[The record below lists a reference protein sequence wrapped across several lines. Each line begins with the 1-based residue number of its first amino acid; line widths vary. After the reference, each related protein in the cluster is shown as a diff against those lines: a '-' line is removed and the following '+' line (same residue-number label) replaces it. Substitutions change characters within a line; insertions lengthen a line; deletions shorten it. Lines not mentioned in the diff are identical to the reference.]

1 MPHAPDL
8 SGCALDERY
17 ELHALIGEGA
27 FGRVYEG
34 RDRRLDRPV
43 AVKVIKPWWAEDPE
57 WVAIFEREAQL
68 LARVSDPGIVQ
79 IFDVG
84 HAPEGVYY
92 VSELV
97 DGEDLAARLR
107 RGPLRPWD
115 ACGVAVQL
123 CRALARA
130 HAQRIVHRDVKP
142 ANILL
147 SRDGQVKVGD
157 FGVARLAE
165 GSTGGTASM
174 VGTPRYMAP
183 EQGRGLPTTP
193 ATDIYSVGVVLYEM
207 LSGRP
212 PFSGETVV
220 ELALRHLQ
228 DPPPPLSA
236 RLPGALVQITARA
249 LAKDPAERYRNGA
262 EMAEALVQAGRQ
274 SESGRRAGVAP
285 ARARTGSHTP
295 AREGLGTGVKLAGTS
310 ARGSRMPPPIP
321 RVPVAGL
328 PPVRP
333 TDGLPPRRNHAV
345 DLAEP
350 VGSAGSAG
358 SVGVAGSAGLAG
370 PAARPD
376 ETRPAPVMSRR
387 HNVNPPARRRAAAA
401 LGIVLLLLAGMVA
414 ADVLLAPPART
425 RVPGL
430 TGLRRAAVTSAARRA
445 HLSIRWGHRY
455 ASAAAGV
462 AVGQHPGAGAL
473 VDDGTRV
480 AVVLSR
486 GPAPVRL
493 PSVDHESLA
502 DAQRSLT
509 SLGLRTVVHPVPA
522 PGVAPG
528 TVTGQSPAGGGTV
541 PAKSTVA
548 LSVAETPQWR
558 ALSRFGG
565 RSSGVLHITG
575 ERWRIVYSMG
585 FQGTCTWI
593 LFCSGPTARVIDTAT
608 GQTVRGFGLA
618 DGNGQSETFGTG
630 PGSYEIL
637 VTPGG
642 DAATWSIE
650 VEDYF

>member
-1 MPHAPDL
+1 MPYAPDL
-8 SGCALDERY
+8 SGGALDERY

-57 WVAIFEREAQL
+57 WVATFEREAQL
-68 LARVSDPGIVQ
+68 LARVSHPGIVQ
-79 IFDVG
+79 IYDVG

-107 RGPLRPWD
+107 RGPLRPWE

-130 HAQRIVHRDVKP
+130 HAERIVHRDVKP

-147 SRDGQVKVGD
+147 SRHGQVKVGD

-165 GSTGGTASM
+165 GSTDGTAASI

-193 ATDIYSVGVVLYEM
+193 ATDVYSVGVVLYEM
-207 LSGRP
+207 LCGRP
-212 PFSGETVV
+212 PFVGESVV
-220 ELALRHLQ
+220 DLALRHLQ
-228 DPPPPLSA
+228 DPPPPLA
-236 RLPGALVQITARA
+236 AGLPQALVEITGRA
-249 LAKDPAERYRNGA
+249 LAKDPGQRYRDGT
-262 EMAEALVQAGRQ
+262 EMAEALVQAGRR
-274 SESGRRAGVAP
+274 SETAGRSGAGPVRTRSGTHAP
-285 ARARTGSHTP
+285 ARAVLAAG
-295 AREGLGTGVKLAGTS
+295 AELAGTS
-310 ARGSRMPPPIP
+310 ARGTWTPPPIP
-321 RVPVAGL
+321 RVPVPGL
-328 PPVRP
+328 PSVRAP
-333 TDGLPPRRNHAV
+333 SALPSRRVH
-345 DLAEP
+345 
-350 VGSAGSAG
+350 S
-358 SVGVAGSAGLAG
+358 AG
-370 PAARPD
+370 PAGHPD
-376 ETRPAPVMSRR
+376 ETRPGPVMSPRR
-387 HNVNPPARRRAAAA
+387 NVNPPARRRAAAA

-414 ADVLLAPPART
+414 AAVVLAPPART
-425 RVPGL
+425 RVPDL
-430 TGLRRAAVTSAARRA
+430 TGLRRTAASSAARRA
-445 HLSIRWGHRY
+445 HLAVRWGRRY
-455 ASAAAGV
+455 ASAPVGV

-473 VDDGTRV
+473 VGDESRV
-480 AVVLSR
+480 TVVLSR

-493 PSVDHESLA
+493 PTVGRETLA

-509 SLGLRTVVHPVPA
+509 SLGLHTIVHPVPA

-528 TVTGQSPAGGGTV
+528 TVTGQAPAGGRLV
-541 PAKSTVA
+541 AARSTIA
-548 LSVAETPQWR
+548 LSVAEAPRWR
-558 ALSRFGG
+558 VAASFNG
-565 RSSGVLHITG
+565 RSSGVFHITG
-575 ERWRIVYSMG
+575 ERWRIIYSMG
-585 FQGTCTWI
+585 FQGTCTWL

-618 DGNGQSETFGTG
+618 DGSGQGQTLATG
-630 PGSYEIL
+630 PGAYEIA

-642 DAATWSIE
+642 DTATWSIR

>member
-1 MPHAPDL
+1 MPYAPDL

-27 FGRVYEG
+27 FGRVYQG

-43 AVKVIKPWWAEDPE
+43 AVKVIKPWWTEDPE
-57 WVAIFEREAQL
+57 WVATFDREAQL

-84 HAPEGVYY
+84 RAPEGVYY

-97 DGEDLAARLR
+97 EGENLAARLR
-107 RGPLRPWD
+107 RGPLHPED

-130 HAQRIVHRDVKP
+130 HTQRIVHRDIKP

-147 SRDGQVKVGD
+147 SRHGQVKVGD

-165 GSTGGTASM
+165 GSTGGAAASI

-183 EQGRGLPTTP
+183 EQGRGLPISP
-193 ATDIYSVGVVLYEM
+193 ATDVYSVGVVLYEM

-212 PFSGETVV
+212 PFIGESVV

-236 RLPGALVQITARA
+236 RLPGALVQITGRA
-249 LAKDPAERYRNGA
+249 LAKDPAERYGNGA
-262 EMAEALVQAGRQ
+262 EMAEALVRAGRH
-274 SESGRRAGVAP
+274 SPTERRTGVTPARARSGSHAP
-285 ARARTGSHTP
+285 ARAVLAAG
-295 AREGLGTGVKLAGTS
+295 AELAGTS

-321 RVPVAGL
+321 RVSVPGL
-328 PPVRP
+328 PSVRI
-333 TDGLPPRRNHAV
+333 DGLPPRRDH
-345 DLAEP
+345 
-350 VGSAGSAG
+350 
-358 SVGVAGSAGLAG
+358 
-370 PAARPD
+370 PAAPAYLPD
-376 ETRPAPVMSRR
+376 ETRPAPVMSPRR
-387 HNVNPPARRRAAAA
+387 NVNPPARRRATAA

-414 ADVLLAPPART
+414 AAVVFAPPART

-430 TGLRRAAVTSAARRA
+430 TGLRRGAVSSAARRA
-445 HLSIRWGHRY
+445 HLSIRWGRRY
-455 ASAAAGV
+455 ASVPAGV
-462 AVGQHPGAGAL
+462 AVAQHPGVGAL
-473 VDDGTRV
+473 VDNGTRV
-480 AVVLSR
+480 TVVLSR
-486 GPAPVRL
+486 GPAPVML
-493 PSVDHESLA
+493 PSVQRESLT

-509 SLGLRTVVHPVPA
+509 SLGLRTVVRPVPA
-522 PGVAPG
+522 PGVPPG
-528 TVTGQSPAGGGTV
+528 TVTGQAPAGGRPV
-541 PAKSTVA
+541 PARSTVA

-558 ALSRFGG
+558 AASSFDG
-565 RSSGVLHITG
+565 RSSGVFHITG

-593 LFCSGPTARVIDTAT
+593 LFCNGPSARVIDTAT

-618 DGNGQSETFGTG
+618 DGSGHAESLATG
-630 PGSYEIL
+630 PGSYEIQ

-642 DAATWSIE
+642 DTANWTIH